1 MIADEKWIGKQER
14 VFLAGIDI
22 LKLLLHD
29 EYVYCKVQWSSE
41 KSGDSH
47 PADIIRERER
57 YIFPNDMC
65 IYVNNAL
72 MSNWK
77 SSLTSHGVYH

>member
-14 VFLAGIDI
+14 VFLGGIDI
-22 LKLLLHD
+22 LKLLLPALYTVKFNDHAA
-29 EYVYCKVQWSSE
+29 K
-41 KSGDSH
+41 KSGDSN
-47 PADIIRERER
+47 PADIIRETV
-57 YIFPNDMC
+57 IFPNEC
-65 IYVNNAL
+65 IYMNNAL

>member
-47 PADIIRERER
+47 PADIIRERE
-57 YIFPNDMC
+57 IFSPMTC
-65 IYVNNAL
+65 AFMWIMLWWAIEKVL
-72 MSNWK
+72 
-77 SSLTSHGVYH
+77 